1 MRDGRI
7 KMRTIK
13 KLEAEKEKIKEK
25 VKLLESLDKTPQISL
40 EITTM
45 KSAINVINVKILT
58 LNEVLKMMNNMQF
71 IGAGEI
77 EKQLRENITGEPRH
91 RGYSSAS

>member
-1 MRDGRI
+1 ME
-7 KMRTIK
+7 TIK

-25 VKLLESLDKTPQISL
+25 VKLLENLDKTPQISL
-40 EITTM
+40 KITTM

-58 LNEVLKMMNNMQF
+58 LCEVLKMMNNMQF
-71 IGAGEI
+71 IGAGET
-77 EKQLRENITGEPRH
+77 EKELRSKITGEPIH